1 MSTIGQVDMQH
12 FRLKLAAI
20 LFDSPF
26 NTARDRI
33 EEHVVRDE
41 IFDPNDCVMIEP
53 TQMSQMTCRNYKD
66 TASAICNFIL
76 STTDE
81 ESLG

>member
-1 MSTIGQVDMQH
+1 MQH

-26 NTARDRI
+26 NTARDHI
-33 EEHVVRDE
+33 EEHTGRDE
-41 IFDPNDCVMIEP
+41 IFDPNDCVMIES
-53 TQMSQMTCRNYKD
+53 TQMSQLTCRNYKD
-66 TASAICNFIL
+66 TTSAICNFIL
-76 STTDE
+76 SITDE

>member
-1 MSTIGQVDMQH
+1 MQH

-20 LFDSPF
+20 LFNSLF
-26 NTARDRI
+26 NTARDCI
-33 EEHVVRDE
+33 EEHVRDE

-53 TQMSQMTCRNYKD
+53 TQMSQMICRNYKD

-76 STTDE
+76 SITDE